1 MRIALGLEYDGS
13 RFSGWQSQAGQPNRR
28 TIQTELER
36 AISFVADATTEV
48 VTAGRTDTG
57 VHATGQVV
65 HFDTHADRPLTAW
78 TRGVNATLP
87 DSIRVQWVTPVN
99 NDFHARFSAITRTYR
114 YWLLTAP
121 NSSATLA
128 NRVGW
133 FHQPLKLEAMQ
144 QAATSLV
151 GRHDFSAFRAA
162 GCQAKSPVRELTA
175 LNVTEHAVAEGRQ
188 LFCFELT
195 ANAFLYHMVRNI
207 VGCLVYIGAER
218 ESATWAA
225 ELLATKQRTKANPT
239 FMPDGLYLAYVHYD
253 EGFGLPNRLAPPY
266 LIG

>member
-65 HFDTHADRPLTAW
+65 HFDTIAIRPLTAW
-78 TRGVNATLP
+78 TRGVNAELT
-87 DSIRVQWVTPVN
+87 DSIRVQWATPVV
-99 NDFHARFSAITRTYR
+99 DEFHARFSATTRTYR

-128 NRVGW
+128 HRVGW
-133 FHQPLKLEAMQ
+133 FHQSLQLAAMRD
-144 QAATSLV
+144 AAQSLV
-151 GRHDFSAFRAA
+151 GKHDFSSFRAA
-162 GCQAKSPVRELTA
+162 GCQAKSPVRELSV
-175 LNVTEHAVAEGRQ
+175 LNVTEHPIGDGRQ

-218 ESATWAA
+218 ESVAWAA
-225 ELLATKQRTKANPT
+225 ELLATKLRTKANPT
-239 FMPDGLYLAYVHYD
+239 FMPDGLYLAHVHYD
-253 EGFGLPNRLAPPY
+253 ERFQLPNSLSPPY
-266 LIG
+266 LVG